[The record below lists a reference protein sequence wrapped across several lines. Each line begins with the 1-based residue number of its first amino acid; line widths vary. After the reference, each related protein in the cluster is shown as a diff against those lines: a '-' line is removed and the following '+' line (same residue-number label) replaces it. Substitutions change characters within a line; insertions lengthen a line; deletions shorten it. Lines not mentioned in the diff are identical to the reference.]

1 MRAAAL
7 WLLLV
12 WLIGSSDHV
21 RNAAHHPIGRRRLQ
35 TAVSRPGAR
44 LHLLVAPRAS
54 TWPDQAWRPA
64 RRRLYALG
72 VSVAPYVKKGGEPKL
87 AAPT

>member
-44 LHLLVAPRAS
+44 
-54 TWPDQAWRPA
+54 
-64 RRRLYALG
+64 

-87 AAPT
+87 AAPM